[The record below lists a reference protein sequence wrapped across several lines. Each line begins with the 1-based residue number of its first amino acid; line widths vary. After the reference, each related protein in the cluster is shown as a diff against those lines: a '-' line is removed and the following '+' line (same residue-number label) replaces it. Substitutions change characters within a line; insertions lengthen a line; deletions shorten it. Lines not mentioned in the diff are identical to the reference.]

1 MKQRAIAA
9 LLFVA
14 ASPLAAQTR
23 PEPSGG
29 DARLQTVLYS
39 PDQVVELQVA
49 SGYQLTVELSPDERI
64 ENIAVGDSTAWQVT
78 PNKRGDHLFVK
89 MASGAPPTNLT
100 VVTDA
105 RTYAFTLNPG
115 MGVMGDLA
123 FIVRFRYPAPPLGA
137 AGVNTAADEARY
149 KLAGTRSLRPASIS
163 DDGIHTFLTFEPD
176 QTMPAIFAVDR
187 EGHEHL
193 LNGAMREG
201 RYVIDS
207 VPTALLFRLDALT
220 ATATR
225 VPLRKH
231 R

>member
-1 MKQRAIAA
+1 MKPLAIVV

-64 ENIAVGDSTAWQVT
+64 ENIAVGDSAAWQVT

-89 MASGAPPTNLT
+89 MASGASPTNLT

-115 MGVMGDLA
+115 MGDPA
-123 FIVRFRYPAPPLGA
+123 FIVRFKYPVPPPGA
-137 AGVNTAADEARY
+137 AGVNTAAGEARY
-149 KLAGTRSLRPASIS
+149 KLAGTRSLRPASIT
-163 DDGIHTFLTFEPD
+163 DDGIHTFLTFAPD
-176 QTMPAIFAVDR
+176 QAMPAIFAVDR

-193 LNGAMREG
+193 LNGAMRDG

-207 VPTALLFRLDALT
+207 VPTALLFRLDTLT

>member
-1 MKQRAIAA
+1 MRRLALAA
-9 LLFVA
+9 LLVMA
-14 ASPLAAQTR
+14 AAPLAAQVR

-29 DARLQTVLYS
+29 DARLQTVLYN

-49 SGYQLTVELSPDERI
+49 SGYQLTVELGTDERI
-64 ENIAVGDSTAWQVT
+64 ENIAVGDSASWQVT

-89 MASGAPPTNLT
+89 MAPGAATTNLT

-105 RTYAFTLNPG
+105 RTYALTLNPS

-123 FIVRFRYPAPPLGA
+123 FIVRFRYPSPAPNVAGGTPLGE
-137 AGVNTAADEARY
+137 GRY
-149 KLAGTRSLRPASIS
+149 KLAGARILRPASIS
-163 DDGIHTFLTFEPD
+163 DNGTHTFLTFAPD
-176 QTMPAIFAVDR
+176 QTMPAIFAVDNEGR
-187 EGHEHL
+187 ERL
-193 LNGAMREG
+193 LNGAMRDG

-207 VPTALLFRLDALT
+207 VPSRLLFRLDALT

-225 VPLRKH
+225 IPLQKH